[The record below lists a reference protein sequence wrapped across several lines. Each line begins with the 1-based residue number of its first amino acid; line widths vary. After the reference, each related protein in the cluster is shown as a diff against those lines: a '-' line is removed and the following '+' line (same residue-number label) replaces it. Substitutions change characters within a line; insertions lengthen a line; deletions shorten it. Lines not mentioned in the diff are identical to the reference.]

1 MTSSFVYSKILWTE
15 QENMKFGARVCVYRV
30 YERESHHNSEAFVY
44 EKFCYLLNLGN
55 LALVRQFKLFGVR
68 LDSFG
73 YTYVNSY
80 KDILACVYTAHI
92 QFCNKKSTFSATK
105 KL

>member
-1 MTSSFVYSKILWTE
+1 MKNLVIYSIQEIWHCVDSLKI
-15 QENMKFGARVCVYRV
+15 
-30 YERESHHNSEAFVY
+30 
-44 EKFCYLLNLGN
+44 
-55 LALVRQFKLFGVR
+55 FGVR

-80 KDILACVYTAHI
+80 KDIQRVFRLHI
-92 QFCNKKSTFSATK
+92 FSFVTKEYFQYYKK

>member
-1 MTSSFVYSKILWTE
+1 MKNLVIYSIQEIWHCLDSLKI
-15 QENMKFGARVCVYRV
+15 
-30 YERESHHNSEAFVY
+30 
-44 EKFCYLLNLGN
+44 
-55 LALVRQFKLFGVR
+55 FGVR

-80 KDILACVYTAHI
+80 KDILACVYTAQI

-105 KL
+105 KIIKFSWKVEGFIKA